1 MTDLTKSNDYN
12 SNFTI
17 YSNLSTK
24 KKLILSKYLRKFQ
37 REKPQELQLGKI
49 RSILQYPK
57 ISFEI
62 LQCMIIDTIN
72 HEMSWEKLGENA
84 DRSDK
89 GEKKKIDL
97 TK

>member
-1 MTDLTKSNDYN
+1 MITTPISKS
-12 SNFTI
+12 I
-17 YSNLSTK
+17 PICRLK

-49 RSILQYPK
+49 RSILQHPK

-72 HEMSWEKLGENA
+72 HKMSWEKLGENA

-89 GEKKKIDL
+89 GEKKKSIL
-97 TK
+97 PSEN